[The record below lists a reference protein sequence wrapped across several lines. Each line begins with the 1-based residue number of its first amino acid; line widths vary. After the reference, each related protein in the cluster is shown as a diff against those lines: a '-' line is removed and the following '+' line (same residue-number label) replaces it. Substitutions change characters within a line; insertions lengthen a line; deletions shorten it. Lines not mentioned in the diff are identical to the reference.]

1 MRSSFIAIALSALL
15 ISLALAAPSADPY
28 AWSPALADYYSKV
41 SKHIE
46 EARQAPSFPSP
57 PACDL
62 SKASPP
68 PAPTPLPSPDGLNL
82 ALVAVGRGV
91 QVGLLIPR
99 SYFILT
105 NHRTTHAPLPTA
117 HQNPQ
122 Q

>member
-1 MRSSFIAIALSALL
+1 MRFSLIATALSVLSV
-15 ISLALAAPSADPY
+15 SLVEAAPSADPY

-68 PAPTPLPSPDGLNL
+68 AAPTPLPSPDGLNL

-91 QVGLLIPR
+91 QVSPLELLGHTP
-99 SYFILT
+99 S
-105 NHRTTHAPLPTA
+105 
-117 HQNPQ
+117 
-122 Q
+122 